1 MNPEIQKSQT
11 QIMNKTKSVPRHRI
25 KLPNYEEKEKIL
37 RESEKKT
44 IYRERTIKL
53 ALNLHG
59 FSEIRIIT
67 VLHRLAFM

>member
-37 RESEKKT
+37 RESEKKGNLQ
-44 IYRERTIKL
+44 RE
-53 ALNLHG
+53 NN
-59 FSEIRIIT
+59 
-67 VLHRLAFM
+67 